1 MSVSSLEC
9 RIRPRL
15 GRCLQMALVLL
26 CAGRLSACGGP
37 AAVEPS
43 SDVVAWAP
51 DSLLTYPSEFDTVA
65 FSAADS
71 LPADEN
77 LLTKIL
83 RSHPELEELETL
95 WVDGGRNYTE
105 GEFDLAEEYFFV
117 LGERV
122 EMARAAQPDSLA
134 LLYLG
139 SLERKL
145 ENFVEILM
153 EERFFSESYAPIH
166 QSLTDTYDSLRTAYS
181 IPEFLL
187 PRVEPSTFAREL
199 LNVEHAKVDGWLD
212 YFTGRG
218 RENYQRWLDRR
229 ARYGWIM
236 EDILREEELPTDL
249 LALAMI
255 ESGLQPG
262 ARSRASAV
270 GWWQFM
276 AATARVRGLQV
287 NEWLDERRDIEMAT
301 RAASRH
307 LKIMYGMFGNWPLAL
322 AAYNAGEYRIQRA
335 IGLQGDPDYWE
346 LRLPRETRDYV
357 PKFIAAARIARDP
370 AKYGFVASPEDSLR
384 FDVIELDDTFSLD
397 QIARA
402 GGFDTAALQQLNPQL
417 IAGCTP
423 PNLDRYRL
431 RVPAGRA
438 EATLAAV
445 QKIPQDERITWRKHT
460 VGRGETLG
468 ALARRYRTSVQA
480 IMDLNGISDARRV
493 RAGRVLTIP
502 YPRGAGVDDTRVA
515 QSTTPQST
523 PTPPAGRKE
532 IRYRV
537 RSGDTL
543 STIAERHG
551 VSIASLRSLN
561 GIRGSTIRV
570 GQQLRVHVAA
580 ERAES
585 GDGFAVTA
593 DTHDR
598 TDYVVRAGD
607 TLIAIGRQF
616 GVDVAALLAWN
627 ELESPSMIRP
637 GDRISIWQP
646 RQP

>member
-1 MSVSSLEC
+1 MSERPQAL
-9 RIRPRL
+9 RMRPRL
-15 GRCLQMALVLL
+15 LSRICASWALLGAVHLGA
-26 CAGRLSACGGP
+26 CASSGP
-37 AAVEPS
+37 VETHDDP
-43 SDVVAWAP
+43 DDWAT
-51 DSLLTYPSEFDTVA
+51 DSLSIA
-65 FSAADS
+65 SAETDS
-71 LPADEN
+71 STLFVDAPEPVDES

-83 RSHPELEELETL
+83 RSHPELDELETL
-95 WVDGGRNYTE
+95 WIEGGRNYSD
-105 GEFDLAEEYFFV
+105 GQLDLAEEFFFV

-122 EMARAAQPDSLA
+122 TLARESQPDSLA

-145 ENFVEILM
+145 ENFVEILL
-153 EERFFSESYAPIH
+153 EERFFSESYAPIS

-187 PRVEPSTFAREL
+187 PRVEPSTFALEL
-199 LNVEHAKVDGWLD
+199 LNVEHPKVDGWME

-218 RENYQRWLDRR
+218 RSNYQRWLDRR
-229 ARYGWIM
+229 AQYGAIM
-236 EDILREEELPTDL
+236 EEILREEELPTDL

-287 NEWLDERRDIEMAT
+287 DEWVDERRDIEMAT

-335 IGLQGDPDYWE
+335 IGLQGDPDYWQ
-346 LRLPRETRDYV
+346 LSLPRETRDYV

-370 AKYGFVASPEDSLR
+370 DKYGFVLSTQDTLR

-402 GGFDTAALQQLNPQL
+402 GGFDTTALQQLNPQL

-431 RVPAGRA
+431 RVPEGRA
-438 EATLAAV
+438 DQTLAAV
-445 QKIPQDERITWRKHT
+445 RTIPQNERITWRKHT

-468 ALARRYRTSVQA
+468 ALARRYQTSVQA

-502 YPRGAGVDDTRVA
+502 YPRGAGVAVA
-515 QSTTPQST
+515 QA
-523 PTPPAGRKE
+523 TPPSTATKPAAGRKE

-551 VSIASLRSLN
+551 VSIASVRALN
-561 GIRGSTIRV
+561 GIRGSVIRA
-570 GQQLRVHVAA
+570 GQELRLHVAA
-580 ERAES
+580 DQKETRENS
-585 GDGFAVTA
+585 SMSA
-593 DTHDR
+593 DTHER
-598 TDYVVRAGD
+598 TDYVVLAGD
-607 TLIAIGRQF
+607 TLIAIGRRF
-616 GVDVAALLAWN
+616 GVDVASLLAWN

-637 GDRISIWQP
+637 GDRISIWRP